1 MMIITISN
9 QKGGV
14 GKTTI
19 AVQIAARAG
28 ERGLK
33 TLVVDLDGQGS
44 ASYAVT
50 GDVKA
55 HRAAEQTVMDLW
67 DANKPIPA
75 VETRYENVWLCRA
88 SDKLDEVDRDTLM
101 AAITALTR
109 LKTVAY
115 DVVLIDTPPAV
126 GPRQVAPQIVADV
139 LVSPLEPDMLSTHGL
154 SSLTR
159 MLAAVVKM
167 NSDIRRHVLINRSRK
182 VAPEQQK
189 IVEELRGA
197 LKDTLLLQELTEREF
212 VRHAR
217 AHYRPVWLEA
227 PREPAALAWRAMCDQ
242 VLWSVSGTGIAPLVL
257 EDDDVATNRKMAEQ
271 EEVA

>member
-1 MMIITISN
+1 MIITISN

-88 SDKLDEVDRDTLM
+88 SDKLDEVDRDTLA
-101 AAITALTR
+101 AAIAALTR

-115 DVVLIDTPPAV
+115 DVIIIDTPPAV

-139 LVSPLEPDMLSTHGL
+139 LVSPLEPDMFSAHGL
-154 SSLTR
+154 SSLAR
-159 MLAAVVKM
+159 MLAVVVKM
-167 NSDIRRHVLINRSRK
+167 NPDIRRHVLINRVRK
-182 VAPEQQK
+182 IAPEQQK
-189 IVEELRGA
+189 IVEDLRGA
-197 LKDTLLLQELTEREF
+197 LKDTLLPQELTEREF

-217 AHYRPVWLEA
+217 ARYRPVWLEA
-227 PREPAALAWRAMCDQ
+227 PRESAALAWRAMCDQ
-242 VLWSVSGTGIAPLVL
+242 VLGSVSGTGITPAVP
-257 EDDDVATNRKMAEQ
+257 EDGHGAMNRKRSEQ